1 MVERAGNWRLDV
13 SISCPSLN
21 NHVNLGK
28 CLNLPG
34 PQVVYLG
41 MGKDIC
47 PTYHL
52 RLLTTM
58 KLNNTCESHL
68 WNVECHIKFVI
79 IVMVDIISPTMPDIT
94 GYLVPTCS
102 RCFRN
107 IPLAKRYSL
116 GALRGQ
122 AGILWEPVEKWW
134 LITENRNVRNLW
146 AAHLQ
151 SEFILPIQPARFSLK
166 AVTLQHVRKEKKKRV
181 LQTQISN
188 QNPQTCTKIAKA
200 MRMAKLLSGGLR
212 CSLCLEWGCG
222 LERPPVSV
230 WPEEGRVGRG
240 ESGGQGGAWLPLLP
254 AWKSSGPG
262 AQVKRM
268 YSAFL
273 HAAVNRRVSQPP
285 DAEFSPRSWF
295 WDSIQ

>member
-79 IVMVDIISPTMPDIT
+79 IVTVDIISPTMPDIT

-107 IPLAKRYSL
+107 IPLAKCYSL
-116 GALRGQ
+116 GALRSQ

-166 AVTLQHVRKEKKKRV
+166 AVTLQHVRKEKRKRV
-181 LQTQISN
+181 LQTQISI
-188 QNPQTCTKIAKA
+188 QNPQTCTKRAKA
-200 MRMAKLLSGGLR
+200 MRMAKLLSWGSSMQFVFGVGVWLRKTSCLCLARRREGGEGRQGAREGPGCPFSRGGL
-212 CSLCLEWGCG
+212 G
-222 LERPPVSV
+222 LGHKLRECV
-230 WPEEGRVGRG
+230 
-240 ESGGQGGAWLPLLP
+240 LPSYTLQ
-254 AWKSSGPG
+254 STG
-262 AQVKRM
+262 
-268 YSAFL
+268 
-273 HAAVNRRVSQPP
+273 RVSQPP
-285 DAEFSPRSWF
+285 DAEFGPWSWF
-295 WDSIQ
+295 WDSTQ